1 MSKPVPALNDLTDT
15 VPGGIAD
22 ALHRGVRAVSSQ
34 TGLIKRLYFEPLCP
48 DDPAFYW
55 AVSEPAD
62 LIPLVGHSVPNR
74 GMAAAAFPERAAM
87 KALGETLER
96 YSAAFYDPDE
106 LVSGP
111 SDALSGNAVDVR
123 KFALFDT
130 AQYATSL
137 PPINSPDVARINES
151 TSSKRF
157 HFSPVDHDVSLRWTR
172 ARSLV
177 TGDVVFVPAA
187 FVYIPYIYDYPSE
200 PIIAD
205 LVSTGLA
212 CGSTLAEACYKGL
225 MEVIERDAFMLT
237 WHRRLFAHMI
247 RLEAIDDL
255 TISDLLVR
263 FNRLPIGVEA
273 FLISVDVEIPVVLVV
288 ITGDQRPFHVVGA
301 AADLSAHRAL
311 QLALEEAALG
321 FCGLRRL
328 CRQHSAWPSDAG
340 FSDVD
345 DLNKHAVVHA
355 MSEELRGS
363 LNFLRG
369 GKKIDL
375 KGQASLRP
383 SWREDLRTSVGIV
396 AKAGYDALAVDLTTV
411 DVDDLGFKVV
421 RAVIPGFQPLD
432 INHNHRHLG
441 GHRLQLIADRLGRT
455 GSSLH
460 EALNTLPHPF
470 P

>member
-15 VPGGIAD
+15 VPGSIAD
-22 ALHRGVRAVSSQ
+22 ALHRGLRAVSSQ
-34 TGLIKRLYFEPLCP
+34 TGLIKRLYFEPLYP

-62 LIPLVGHSVPNR
+62 LIPLLGHAVPNR

-96 YSAAFYDPDE
+96 YCAAFYDPDE

-111 SDALSGNAVDVR
+111 SDALSGNAVDVQ

-137 PPINSPDVARINES
+137 PPINSPDVVRINEP

-157 HFSPVDHDVSLRWTR
+157 HFSPVDHDVSLRWTK

-177 TGDVVFVPAA
+177 TGGVIFIPAA
-187 FVYIPYIYDYPSE
+187 FVYIPYVYDYPTE
-200 PIIAD
+200 PIIDD

-237 WHRRLFAHMI
+237 WHHRIPAQTI
-247 RLEAIDDL
+247 RLEAIGDL
-255 TISDLLVR
+255 TTRDLLAR
-263 FNRLPIGVEA
+263 FNRLPIRVEA
-273 FLISVDVEIPVVLVV
+273 FVISVDIEIPVVLVV
-288 ITGDQRPFHVVGA
+288 LTGDQRPFHVVGA

-311 QLALEEAALG
+311 QLALEEAALS

-328 CRQHSAWPSDAG
+328 CQQPSTWPSDAG

-345 DLNKHAVVHA
+345 DLTKHAVVHA

-363 LNFLRG
+363 LDFLRG
-369 GKKIDL
+369 AEEIDL
-375 KGQASLRP
+375 KGQALSRS
-383 SWREDLRTSVGIV
+383 SWCDDLRTSVGIV

-421 RAVIPGFQPLD
+421 RVVIPGFQPLD

-441 GHRLQLIADRLGRT
+441 GHRLKHMADRLGRT

-460 EALNTLPHPF
+460 ETLNTLPHPF